1 MGFIPFLSL
10 ISVCQLHTS
19 PSNRGHSTSKEAA
32 KDSYVHKSEDSWLYG
47 FLPLFKKYTACHKWT
62 VDNIIPGYPQLSA
75 SYLVSRFIDLNSCKI
90 RPTPSILWLLTLFKK
105 ESVCTWLHFP
115 PVPNIHGV
123 KQETQNTWMLM
134 NNSSPW
140 EKAIWYW
147 PNTTLSHQSAFFK
160 LILGKSTSFRRANT
174 RQFWFASLKGLQ
186 VGKSIQSQSDISVSL
201 SQLCLACII

>member
-75 SYLVSRFIDLNSCKI
+75 SSLVSRFIDLNSCKI

-115 PVPNIHGV
+115 PGNYDLLQTSHSSAPF
-123 KQETQNTWMLM
+123 KNTLPKGYG
-134 NNSSPW
+134 N
-140 EKAIWYW
+140 W
-147 PNTTLSHQSAFFK
+147 P
-160 LILGKSTSFRRANT
+160 LIS
-174 RQFWFASLKGLQ
+174 
-186 VGKSIQSQSDISVSL
+186 
-201 SQLCLACII
+201 